1 MYMTH
6 HEKHLETLKH
16 FFLINSFPLK
26 KNKFKSSFGS
36 VDHSPKKFTAWYFLR
51 LQEML
56 AEAGEKLRDD
66 LGRLVHSLKLG
77 FH

>member
-1 MYMTH
+1 
-6 HEKHLETLKH
+6 
-16 FFLINSFPLK
+16 
-26 KNKFKSSFGS
+26 